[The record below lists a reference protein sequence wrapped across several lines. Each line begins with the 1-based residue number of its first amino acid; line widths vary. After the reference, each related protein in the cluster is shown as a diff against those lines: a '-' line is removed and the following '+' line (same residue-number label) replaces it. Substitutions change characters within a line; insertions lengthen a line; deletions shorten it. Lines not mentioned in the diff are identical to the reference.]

1 MVSEKSDVVVTLV
14 ATPPHPPLQ
23 SKQIQQVR
31 EALAA
36 VGADIGAPHW
46 LAEGIAVDVAVSGV
60 SALQARDAAEA
71 ALAGQAVDAIAQT
84 AAHRRKKLLLADMDS
99 TIIEQECLDELA
111 DAVGLKAETAAITER
126 AMRGELDFAQAL
138 KERVANLRNL
148 PLSALESTKARITF
162 MPGGRQLVQ
171 TMRAHGAQCHLVSGG
186 FRFFTSY
193 VAGVVGFNSEHG
205 NRLLVANDKLT
216 GAVAEPILDKHAK
229 LALLHRFTSELQ
241 LSAEQ
246 TMAVGDGAND
256 LPMLQAAGL
265 GVAFRAK
272 PKVNEQAAARVRFSD
287 LTALLY
293 AQGFRA
299 TDLCQ

>member
-1 MVSEKSDVVVTLV
+1 LV

-23 SKQIQQVR
+23 GKQIQQVGA
-31 EALAA
+31 ALRAA
-36 VGADIGAPHW
+36 GASVGEPLW
-46 LAEGIAVDVAVSGV
+46 LAEAIAADLPFDGIAPQ
-60 SALQARDAAEA
+60 QARDVAEA
-71 ALAGQAVDAIAQT
+71 VLVGQAVDAIAQM
-84 AAHRRKKLLLADMDS
+84 APQRRKKLLLADMDS

-126 AMRGELDFAQAL
+126 AMRGELDFAAAL

-148 PLSALESTKARITF
+148 PLSALENTKARITF

-229 LALLHRFTSELQ
+229 LALLNKFTTELS
-241 LSAEQ
+241 LTVPE

-265 GVAFRAK
+265 GIAFRAK
-272 PKVNEQAAARVRFSD
+272 PKVNEQAAARVRYSD

-293 AQGFRA
+293 AQGYALNDIQGRN
-299 TDLCQ
+299 